1 MIEAARNLADIPDA
15 NSTEFDPATAHPVIS
30 TMAEQLDIV
39 AGEGDMGGTMR
50 LGMYPAKLA
59 EGSIVREVYDGKEY
73 VEERHR
79 HRYEVNNAYRAE
91 LEKKAGLL
99 FSGTSP
105 DGKLVEYVEY
115 PRDVHPY
122 LVATQ
127 AHPELRSRPD
137 PSAPAVRRPGE
148 GGGRAARS
156 PRGRLRSNTPVVRWP
171 GCGPSRVRAP
181 VSFAQVARWK
191 DAGMTI
197 KDTPEAWEVRA
208 TQTPFV
214 GNKTSVRTDEVVM
227 PDGSVV
233 RRDYQ
238 VHPGSVA
245 VLALDDEDRV
255 LLIKQYRHPVRHKLW
270 EIPAGLLD
278 VPGENPLH
286 AAQRELYEE
295 AHVKAEDWR
304 VLTDVYTTPGGCDEA
319 VRIFLARELSEA
331 DGRALRG
338 RGGGGR
344 HGARA
349 GAGRRPG
356 PGRPRGRRCTT
367 TASWSASSSLA
378 AARAGD
384 GLDALRPA
392 EAPWPARPFEA

>member
-1 MIEAARNLADIPDA
+1 
-15 NSTEFDPATAHPVIS
+15 
-30 TMAEQLDIV
+30 
-39 AGEGDMGGTMR
+39 
-50 LGMYPAKLA
+50 
-59 EGSIVREVYDGKEY
+59 
-73 VEERHR
+73 
-79 HRYEVNNAYRAE
+79 
-91 LEKKAGLL
+91 
-99 FSGTSP
+99 
-105 DGKLVEYVEY
+105 
-115 PRDVHPY
+115 
-122 LVATQ
+122 
-127 AHPELRSRPD
+127 
-137 PSAPAVRRPGE
+137 
-148 GGGRAARS
+148 
-156 PRGRLRSNTPVVRWP
+156 
-171 GCGPSRVRAP
+171 
-181 VSFAQVARWK
+181 
-191 DAGMTI
+191 MTI
-197 KDTPEAWEVRA
+197 KDTPEEWEVRA
-208 TQTPFV
+208 TATPFV
-214 GNKTSVRTDEVVM
+214 GNKTSVRTDDVVM

-331 DGRALRG
+331 EGERFVVEDEEADME
-338 RGGGGR
+338 
-344 HGARA
+344 HARVPVDDLVRRVLA
-349 GAGRRPG
+349 GDVHNNCLVVGVL
-356 PGRPRGRRCTT
+356 
-367 TASWSASSSLA
+367 SLA

-392 EAPWPARPFEA
+392 EAPWPARPFTS